1 VTSSTVLW
9 LKFSFVCPTTK
20 TAILQPVEEERRHF
34 RMLSATRRSVGLCSL
49 RSWSA
54 CGWEVPKAHLGRK
67 AFPEP
72 ILQKP
77 IKVKKERSVP
87 VKIDPQ
93 MTEFLPIKISK
104 ASWVT
109 LLALT

>member
-1 VTSSTVLW
+1 L
-9 LKFSFVCPTTK
+9 FVQQQKLPSCNPW
-20 TAILQPVEEERRHF
+20 RR
-34 RMLSATRRSVGLCSL
+34 REDISECSVPQDG
-49 RSWSA
+49 A